1 MVEPVILKFPIPTPE
16 EVADS
21 LGVPR
26 SRIKWLRSILREQ
39 GSLPPLKRKSR
50 SAKSFA
56 ATKAP
61 AVAAKSKHGISS
73 R

>member
-1 MVEPVILKFPIPTPE
+1 
-16 EVADS
+16 
-21 LGVPR
+21 VPR

-50 SAKSFA
+50 SAKSVA

-61 AVAAKSKHGISS
+61 AVAAKSKHGKSS
-73 R
+73 A

>member
-16 EVADS
+16 EMADS

-26 SRIKWLRSILREQ
+26 SRIKWLRPIPREQ

-50 SAKSFA
+50 SGKSVA
-56 ATKAP
+56 SKA
-61 AVAAKSKHGISS
+61 AAKPKNGKAS